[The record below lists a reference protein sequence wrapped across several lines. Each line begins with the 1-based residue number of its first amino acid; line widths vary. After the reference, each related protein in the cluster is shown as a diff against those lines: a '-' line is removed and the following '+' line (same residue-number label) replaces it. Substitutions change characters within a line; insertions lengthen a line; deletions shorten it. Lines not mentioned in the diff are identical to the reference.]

1 MERIGVRK
9 SSFNIERGY
18 EDVGVGGGGGAESL
32 IFSLKTS

>member
-18 EDVGVGGGGGAESL
+18 EDVGVGGGGAESL